1 MHAGL
6 LTHGIERTGG
16 GSERDALV
24 VTLLTGPVLAFTAD
38 LVGFAVVGEDSDGC
52 SDLER
57 SVLRKGLSEIG
68 GDLAKTWSTVRS
80 RHKQSGAVATLDGE
94 LLGSPALYQLTFLS
108 GGRSGGGRDRVI
120 SDAAWNLLKRSLLR
134 VPVRMSDKLRDRLAP
149 SFGALGEFHQ
159 VDRHAHWDE
168 VRVSVNEIFV
178 CEFL

>member
-1 MHAGL
+1 M
-6 LTHGIERTGG
+6 
-16 GSERDALV
+16 

-68 GDLAKTWSTVRS
+68 GDLAKTWSTVWS

-149 SFGALGEFHQ
+149 S
-159 VDRHAHWDE
+159 
-168 VRVSVNEIFV
+168 SVPSANFIRSTGMLTGTKCAFQ
-178 CEFL
+178 